1 MISFDRSM
9 QKKKLKN
16 IIRSR
21 HFSSCFFI
29 LALLS
34 TILFFVSTLL
44 NIWQN
49 SLQLKEQLEAKA
61 DAAYSNIENTF
72 SVMKVG
78 LIYTSTTPELIELVE
93 QEVKKQ
99 LGDDVELYS
108 LQDPS
113 ILADVRA
120 AGYVTTAPAARL
132 IGMYMKAAEEGVD
145 AMLNL
150 CSSVGEVAD
159 SAQDVAKYIGVPIV
173 RVDEEMCR
181 EAVRKGQRIG
191 VMATLP
197 TTLEPTKGTILRM
210 ARECNR
216 HVELVDCL
224 VDGAFGLDQDQ
235 FKARMTE
242 MAGTIADKVDV
253 IVFAQGS
260 MAYCE
265 QYIADKFGKVVL
277 SSPRFGA
284 AELKKAL
291 EKKGTI

>member
-1 MISFDRSM
+1 
-9 QKKKLKN
+9 
-16 IIRSR
+16 
-21 HFSSCFFI
+21 
-29 LALLS
+29 
-34 TILFFVSTLL
+34 
-44 NIWQN
+44 
-49 SLQLKEQLEAKA
+49 
-61 DAAYSNIENTF
+61 
-72 SVMKVG
+72 MKVG

-93 QEVKKQ
+93 REVKKQ
-99 LGDDVELYS
+99 LGNDVELYS

-113 ILADVRA
+113 VLADVRD

-132 IGMYMKAAEEGVD
+132 IGMYMKAAEEGVE

-159 SAQDVAKYIGVPIV
+159 CVQDVAKYIGVPIV

-181 EAVRKGQRIG
+181 EAVRKGVKIG

-197 TTLEPTKGTILRM
+197 TTLEPTKGTIRRL
-210 ARECNR
+210 ARECNKK
-216 HVELVDCL
+216 VELIDCL
-224 VDGAFGLDQDQ
+224 VEGAFGLDQEQ

-242 MAGTIADKVDV
+242 SAATIADSVDV

-265 QYIADKFGKVVL
+265 EYIAEKFNKVVL

-291 EKKGTI
+291 EAKGSI